1 MPNSAAFR
9 MEISVSEPNPPVPPQ
24 GINDVLLLLQS
35 MGITVKKRARGAVRA
50 DKVDR
55 YADLKE
61 VNAEVLTKLNG
72 LGVIWTCEPT
82 LLPDTPQGAGRF
94 VLRYELL
101 HVASETARRGE
112 YPLGAGKPQEM
123 GSAITYARR
132 YALLAVTGVA
142 AEDDDDDGQGGTGT
156 AKRSSTPRPR
166 EKSTVAGP
174 GSAPPLPTES
184 GPAGGAKVPTDAM
197 MRKLMAQMREAG
209 ITGDA
214 RHGYSSDMLDRT
226 ITSGKQIT
234 FDEMRGMIDAFEKA
248 LKDPNTAAATV
259 IDIYKRTS
267 GPAPAKATAAR
278 KVAAP
283 ARSVA
288 ESVTGTPAGPT
299 DEAPPWESEPPIPEW
314 PETAVPGDQS

>member
-1 MPNSAAFR
+1 MPNSAALR
-9 MEISVSEPNPPVPPQ
+9 MEISVSEPTPPTPPKNVNEALLRLQ
-24 GINDVLLLLQS
+24 G

-61 VNAEVLTKLNG
+61 VNTEVLTKLG
-72 LGVIWTCEPT
+72 ELGVIWTCEPT

-132 YALLAVTGVA
+132 YALLAVTGIA

-156 AKRSSTPRPR
+156 AKRGNTPKPR
-166 EKSTVAGP
+166 EKSTVARP
-174 GSAPPLPTES
+174 DSAPPLPNEQA
-184 GPAGGAKVPTDAM
+184 PAEGKEWTQQQ
-197 MRKLMAQMREAG
+197 MRKWMAQNREAG
-209 ITGDA
+209 ITGDTVKQYA
-214 RHGYSSDMLDRT
+214 TDMLGRP
-226 ITSGKQIT
+226 IGSSKEIT

-259 IDIYKRTS
+259 IEIYRRTS

-278 KVAAP
+278 KSTAP
-283 ARSVA
+283 ARTTR
-288 ESVTGTPAGPT
+288 ESVTGTPAGPN
-299 DEAPPWESEPPIPEW
+299 DDAPPWETEPPADSGW
-314 PETAVPGDQS
+314 PDTAVPGGQA